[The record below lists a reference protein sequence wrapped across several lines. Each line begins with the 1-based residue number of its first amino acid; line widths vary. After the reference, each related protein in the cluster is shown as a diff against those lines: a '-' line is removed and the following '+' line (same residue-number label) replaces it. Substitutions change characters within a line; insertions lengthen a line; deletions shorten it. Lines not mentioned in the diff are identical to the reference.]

1 MVVLI
6 VVLAVPS
13 SLCVAGCLYRRYRGV
28 AELLTATPVRAGA
41 ASRAAAGGE
50 GGAGRKPVVDGD
62 GRTQFDLPAGL
73 GDRTGPKPASGAA
86 AGIGPVMGAARESEP
101 VMGAAAGI
109 EPTTGA
115 PARIEPTPVRITA
128 VIVLDRS
135 LLVAVT
141 PHGMGSDADLGED
154 QVLLG
159 ELFEPDGG
167 AAVAVLNRWQAT
179 GTPVVMELGSNRLTF
194 QA

>member
-13 SLCVAGCLYRRYRGV
+13 SLCVGGCLYRRYRGI

-41 ASRAAAGGE
+41 APQVAGGDGGAAPRPAAGSD
-50 GGAGRKPVVDGD
+50 GG
-62 GRTQFDLPAGL
+62 TQSDLPAGL
-73 GDRTGPKPASGAA
+73 GDRTGPRPASGAA
-86 AGIGPVMGAARESEP
+86 AGIEPAPGAAS
-101 VMGAAAGI
+101 
-109 EPTTGA
+109 
-115 PARIEPTPVRITA
+115 RIEPTPVRITA
-128 VIVLDRS
+128 VIALDRS

-159 ELFEPDGG
+159 ELFEFDGG
-167 AAVAVLNRWQAT
+167 AAVAVLNRWRAA

-194 QA
+194 QARRGSSIVLAAAG